1 MLDETQAADQ
11 LLRVVTLLAN
21 ICHAYD
27 RFASSDPTLD
37 LPLDDSASEPD
48 SM

>member
-1 MLDETQAADQ
+1 MLESTQAEDE

-21 ICHAYD
+21 LVCSAQ
-27 RFASSDPTLD
+27 RRGFDPTLD
-37 LPLDDSASEPD
+37 LPLDDRAAEPD